1 MRRISGISI
10 GLLTVGLLCGGTAW
24 DAAAQSAPANDG
36 VKRALLIGI
45 NKYKGVPKL
54 QGSLNDVA
62 TMKQVLM
69 TRWGFDER
77 HLTVLTDEAA
87 TRAGMLAAL
96 ENLVREAG
104 TNDTVY
110 VHYSGHGSQVP
121 DTNGD
126 EQDDGL
132 DETLVPQ
139 DGRTGDVR
147 DITDDELDALF
158 ARLRSKTALI
168 VLDSCHS
175 GTATRS
181 MDIRTRSIPADT
193 RVDLYRKAE
202 AAAPKTRAI
211 VPVVSSRYVVM
222 TGAASHQE
230 ALDGPVDG
238 RFHGFF
244 TYALSKSLSS
254 SPMNASPHEV
264 FRGVER
270 ELKRIQNHFGRT
282 SMPEP
287 QLEAPPELLDY
298 TLLAPRSS
306 AHVATSAT
314 PQGAR
319 VAWVEVKAGESGQLT
334 LLNGSL
340 LGAAPGSLWSIYPP
354 GEMTFSPGRALAVAT
369 VVHMTGKDAQAK
381 IHMSG
386 LTIPHKARAI
396 ALMPAPSSDKI
407 AVHILHAPHDKR
419 KQIEETLTTHV
430 PNVELVGPH
439 QTPRFLID
447 VQGAVI
453 RLLTADGLQV
463 IGTYSFASDWT
474 TAFAL
479 VMSRSTHVS
488 ELLAL
493 DNPSSQLKVSVRIA
507 NAPSVEPTSTRGIA
521 VVAADVKAGQYH
533 IRQPGTPRTAL
544 NSLQLE
550 LQVNAD
556 SYLTIVDVDSE
567 GGINVLFP
575 NAHHKPGFYPDG
587 RVAGGETV
595 LIPDSIQMGNRAGFY
610 WDYSPPKG
618 TDTIR
623 VFASTDLDTARL
635 IRERIRSLQAA
646 SSPIQRSFSTRAV
659 SGGIGKL
666 RDELASV
673 AARGIVAVYDPQSH
687 IPTEHSVPSSDLSA
701 FAPGPISSDADLPA
715 DAPLSGSPAGAPSA
729 DWSATSV
736 TILVSD

>member
-1 MRRISGISI
+1 MHRH
-10 GLLTVGLLCGGTAW
+10 
-24 DAAAQSAPANDG
+24 
-36 VKRALLIGI
+36 
-45 NKYKGVPKL
+45 
-54 QGSLNDVA
+54 
-62 TMKQVLM
+62 TML
-69 TRWGFDER
+69 
-77 HLTVLTDEAA
+77 
-87 TRAGMLAAL
+87 LAAL
-96 ENLVREAG
+96 ALTTALSAPVALAQQASETTDNREIVVTGRSLKDTADALAACLARGCPPDEDVAATLAHAENQFIGGEYDGARTTLLKSLGRNRKHGQAYPVPVSDLLRANSRVALHLGEG
-104 TNDTVY
+104 KNFQLSVLDMRDTLKKGV
-110 VHYSGHGSQVP
+110 
-121 DTNGD
+121 GD
-126 EQDDGL
+126 DDPR
-132 DETLVPQ
+132 TLVAQ
-139 DGRTGDVR
+139 IEVGDSR
-147 DITDDELDALF
+147 AKLGHPEE
-158 ARLRSKTALI
+158 
-168 VLDSCHS
+168 
-175 GTATRS
+175 
-181 MDIRTRSIPADT
+181 
-193 RVDLYRKAE
+193 AE
-202 AAAPKTRAI
+202 RIYK
-211 VPVVSSRYVVM
+211 
-222 TGAASHQE
+222 
-230 ALDGPVDG
+230 
-238 RFHGFF
+238 
-244 TYALSKSLSS
+244 
-254 SPMNASPHEV
+254 EV
-264 FRGVER
+264 E
-270 ELKRIQNHFGRT
+270 
-282 SMPEP
+282 
-287 QLEAPPELLDY
+287 
-298 TLLAPRSS
+298 
-306 AHVATSAT
+306 
-314 PQGAR
+314 
-319 VAWVEVKAGESGQLT
+319 
-334 LLNGSL
+334 
-340 LGAAPGSLWSIYPP
+340 
-354 GEMTFSPGRALAVAT
+354 
-369 VVHMTGKDAQAK
+369 
-381 IHMSG
+381 
-386 LTIPHKARAI
+386 ARAI

-687 IPTEHSVPSSDLSA
+687 IPTEQPVPSADLTASSQE
-701 FAPGPISSDADLPA
+701 PISPDANLPV
-715 DAPLSGSPAGAPSA
+715 DAPVSGAPASA
-729 DWSATSV
+729 PSTDWSATSV